1 MNSQAFV
8 KMKLT
13 QSMFSD
19 SNAADMEKP
28 VCPGSARFM
37 ESNPFLWLLEAPPDF
52 GTDMEKP
59 EYCGNPKFMKS
70 DLSPNFGA
78 DMEKSECCGN
88 PKFMKSNLSPD
99 LVVFNHDKGRTFSDS
114 EDDDDQAFVTGEEF
128 YFLNAVTKVELRCDN
143 VAPSKTSPDLSSQ
156 HVAKMLMQ

>member
-1 MNSQAFV
+1 
-8 KMKLT
+8 
-13 QSMFSD
+13 MFSD

-28 VCPGSARFM
+28 ECPGSARFM

-78 DMEKSECCGN
+78 DMEKSEYCDN
-88 PKFMKSNLSPD
+88 PKFMKSNLSLD
-99 LVVFNHDKGRTFSDS
+99 FVVFNHDKRRAFSDS
-114 EDDDDQAFVTGEEF
+114 EDGEDQAFITGEEF
-128 YFLNAVTKVELRCDN
+128 YFLNAVTKVESGCDN